1 MTQTELVLAEVQ
13 GSVGHLILNRPDA
26 LNSLNLE
33 MVRALQKQLTA
44 WAVDDTIK
52 AVVLRAN
59 GERAFCAGG
68 DIRSLYDS
76 YLAKDDR
83 YVAFFEEE
91 YALDLFIHEYPK
103 PFIAL
108 MHGYV
113 LGGGMGLV
121 QGASVR
127 IVSEKARLGMPEV
140 AIGYFP
146 DVGGSYFLPRLPHR
160 FGYWM
165 GITGQHVNA
174 ADSLAMEL
182 ADVFISQH
190 SFVDLLE
197 ALAQANW
204 ETGSAEE
211 VVSNIIDDF
220 AETLPEDIEVAQR
233 AIQINQHFRHA
244 SLTEILAS
252 LATETEHKTWAQNTI
267 DLIRSRS
274 PLATAVTL
282 SLLRHGE
289 RLSLP
294 QCFALEIHLDKQW
307 FSKGNIMEGVR
318 ALIVDKD
325 KNPQWQ
331 PATIEAVEDSQV
343 AAFFTGFQPEQ

>member
-1 MTQTELVLAEVQ
+1 MTNTDLVLTEVQ
-13 GSVGHLILNRPDA
+13 GAVGHLILNRPDA

-33 MVRALQKQLTA
+33 MVRALQQQLTA
-44 WAVDDTIK
+44 WATDDAIK

-76 YLAKDDR
+76 HLADDGM
-83 YVAFFEEE
+83 YVDFFEEE
-91 YALDLFIHEYPK
+91 YALDEFIHEYPK

-146 DVGGSYFLPRLPHR
+146 DVGGSYFLPRLPHS
-160 FGYWM
+160 FGFWM
-165 GITGQHVNA
+165 GLTGQHINA

-182 ADVFISQH
+182 ADVFISTVNFA
-190 SFVDLLE
+190 SFCDE
-197 ALAQANW
+197 LAAADW
-204 ETGSAEE
+204 EQGTAHE
-211 VVSNIIDDF
+211 VVSQVVDDF
-220 AETLPEDIEVAQR
+220 SETFPEDVKDSVHLPAIKKHFSHSTLHEVV
-233 AIQINQHFRHA
+233 A
-244 SLTEILAS
+244 SLEADTENQ
-252 LATETEHKTWAQNTI
+252 EWAQNT
-267 DLIRSRS
+267 LQVMRTRS
-274 PLATAVTL
+274 PLAMAVTL
-282 SLLRHGE
+282 SLLRHGATLT
-289 RLSLP
+289 LS
-294 QCFALEIHLDKQW
+294 QCFALELHLDKQW
-307 FSKGNIMEGVR
+307 FDKGNIVEGVR

-331 PATIEAVEDSQV
+331 PATIEAVDNQQV
-343 AAFFTGFQPEQ
+343 ATFFSAFDPT